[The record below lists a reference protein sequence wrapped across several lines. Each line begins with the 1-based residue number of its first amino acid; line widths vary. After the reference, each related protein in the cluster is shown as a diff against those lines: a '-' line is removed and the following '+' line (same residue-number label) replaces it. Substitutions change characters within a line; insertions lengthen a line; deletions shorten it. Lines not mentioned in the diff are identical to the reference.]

1 MQIKYCV
8 SAVNDNPKYTR
19 FVPIFIKAWKK
30 FYPNIRPLILY
41 IGDGDHLPS
50 HLQQFSEFIK
60 IFKPIPHI
68 STALIAQTIRILWPA
83 LLPNDGAVV
92 ITDIDIIPMN
102 NRYFVDPLFN
112 ISNNCFVNMRSKHIQ
127 PPNQI
132 VICYSVAMPAIW
144 SKIFNI
150 HNEEDI
156 YSFLISNNVSYDNTH
171 GGIGWYT
178 DQQTLYKYV
187 HASQDIN
194 IIYLDDTYTHFKRL
208 DHWDTDKLVHTLLTD
223 TSYTDFHFWANYS
236 TVSDKDCIGI
246 VHQAF
251 G

>member
-1 MQIKYCV
+1 MKIKYCLT
-8 SAVNDNPKYTR
+8 AVNNNPKYTR
-19 FVPIFIKAWKK
+19 FIPIFIKAWQR
-30 FYPNIRPLILY
+30 FYPHIQPLIIY
-41 IGDGDHLPS
+41 IGEQLPS
-50 HLQQFSEFIK
+50 EYVHLSKFIK
-60 IFKPIPHI
+60 IYSPIPNI

-83 LLPNDGAVV
+83 LLPDDGAVV

-102 NRYFVDPLFN
+102 TTYFIDPLSN
-112 ISNNCFVNMRSKHIQ
+112 IDSNCFVNMRSKHIQ
-127 PPNQI
+127 PQNQI

-156 YSFLISNNVSYDNTH
+156 YRFLISNNVSYDNKH

-187 HASQDIN
+187 YASNNVD
-194 IIYLDDTYTHFKRL
+194 IIYLDDTYTNFKRL

-236 TVSDKDCIGI
+236 TVSNELCIEI

-251 G
+251 S